1 MTVTRTALPGLFV
14 QAIHKVLACPCKIYI
29 QPDKDYGPKAGEDE
43 KYYARI
49 TANDVHSRKHCE
61 TLLRAL
67 SLNIT
72 RFISDGNIV
81 HCELWASD
89 IKRIVDLTQVDKPKS
104 KVFASNLEK
113 YLKKL
118 FKEVKFSSELTD
130 FTVEYVA
137 TVESKNM
144 RSFLQVL
151 VNLGIDDWQSVDG
164 NEAVAFTLSR
174 LPAEF

>member
-1 MTVTRTALPGLFV
+1 MTIKRSALPGLFV
-14 QAIHKVLACPCKIYI
+14 QAIHKILACPFKIYI

-43 KYYARI
+43 KYYARV

-67 SLNIT
+67 SLNVT

-81 HCELWASD
+81 HCELFASD
-89 IKRIVDLTQVDKPKS
+89 INRIVELAQVDKPKS
-104 KVFASNLEK
+104 KVCASNLEK

-118 FKEVKFSSELTD
+118 FKEVRFSSELTD

-151 VNLGIDDWQSVDG
+151 INLGIDDWQSVDG
-164 NEAVAFTLSR
+164 NEAVAFTLAR
-174 LPAEF
+174 VPGGF

>member
-1 MTVTRTALPGLFV
+1 MTIKRSELPGLFV
-14 QAIHKVLACPCKIYI
+14 QAIHKILACPFRIYI

-43 KYYARI
+43 RYYARI

-67 SLNIT
+67 SLNVT

-81 HCELWASD
+81 HCELFASD
-89 IKRIVDLTQVDKPKS
+89 IKRIIDLTQVDKPKP
-104 KVFASNLEK
+104 KVCASNLEK

-137 TVESKNM
+137 TVKPKNM
-144 RSFLQVL
+144 LTFLQVL
-151 VNLGIDDWQSVDG
+151 IDLGIDDWQSIDG
-164 NEAVAFTLSR
+164 NEAVAFTLAR
-174 LPAEF
+174 LPKEF